1 MERQTYT
8 NTNRYLFL
16 FLIALMVSCSKSDV
30 QIAKSLNKEIAI
42 YPDYK
47 DVTIPVNIAPL
58 NFSIA
63 DSSEHCL
70 IIKGEKTQLQ
80 VYSDEG
86 LFEIPQKRW
95 KALLK
100 ENAGNQIELT
110 IAKRIQGEWNAY
122 TPFHMDI
129 VNDSIDKYIAYRLLA
144 LSNDMWNRMGIY
156 QRNLENY
163 DQSVIYE
170 NS

>member
-16 FLIALMVSCSKSDV
+16 FLIALMVSCSKNDI
-30 QIAKSLNKEIAI
+30 QIAKSLNKEITI

-70 IIKGEKTQLQ
+70 IIKVMRGSLR
-80 VYSDEG
+80 SH
-86 LFEIPQKRW
+86 KRDG
-95 KALLK
+95 KP
-100 ENAGNQIELT
+100 
-110 IAKRIQGEWNAY
+110 Y
-122 TPFHMDI
+122 
-129 VNDSIDKYIAYRLLA
+129 
-144 LSNDMWNRMGIY
+144 
-156 QRNLENY
+156 
-163 DQSVIYE
+163 
-170 NS
+170 

>member
-86 LFEIPQKRW
+86 SLRSH
-95 KALLK
+95 K
-100 ENAGNQIELT
+100 EMESLIERECR
-110 IAKRIQGEWNAY
+110 KPNRID
-122 TPFHMDI
+122 H
-129 VNDSIDKYIAYRLLA
+129 R
-144 LSNDMWNRMGIY
+144 
-156 QRNLENY
+156 
-163 DQSVIYE
+163 
-170 NS
+170 

>member
-70 IIKGEKTQLQ
+70 IIKGEKELN
-80 VYSDEG
+80 SKSIAMRG
-86 LFEIPQKRW
+86 SLRSHKRDG
-95 KALLK
+95 KP
-100 ENAGNQIELT
+100 
-110 IAKRIQGEWNAY
+110 Y
-122 TPFHMDI
+122 
-129 VNDSIDKYIAYRLLA
+129 
-144 LSNDMWNRMGIY
+144 
-156 QRNLENY
+156 
-163 DQSVIYE
+163 
-170 NS
+170 

>member
-16 FLIALMVSCSKSDV
+16 FLIALMVSCSKNDI
-30 QIAKSLNKEIAI
+30 QIAKSLNKEITI

-70 IIKGEKTQLQ
+70 IIKG
-80 VYSDEG
+80 G
-86 LFEIPQKRW
+86 KRLNS
-95 KALLK
+95 KSIVMRGSLRSH
-100 ENAGNQIELT
+100 
-110 IAKRIQGEWNAY
+110 KRDGKPY
-122 TPFHMDI
+122 
-129 VNDSIDKYIAYRLLA
+129 
-144 LSNDMWNRMGIY
+144 
-156 QRNLENY
+156 
-163 DQSVIYE
+163 
-170 NS
+170 

>member
-70 IIKGEKTQLQ
+70 TLKG
-80 VYSDEG
+80 
-86 LFEIPQKRW
+86 KRLNS
-95 KALLK
+95 KS
-100 ENAGNQIELT
+100 
-110 IAKRIQGEWNAY
+110 IAMRGSLRSHKRDGKPY
-122 TPFHMDI
+122 
-129 VNDSIDKYIAYRLLA
+129 
-144 LSNDMWNRMGIY
+144 
-156 QRNLENY
+156 
-163 DQSVIYE
+163 
-170 NS
+170 

>member
-86 LFEIPQKRW
+86 WSSGDPGVRCW
-95 KALLK
+95 CHA
-100 ENAGNQIELT
+100 AGRRPGI
-110 IAKRIQGEWNAY
+110 
-122 TPFHMDI
+122 F
-129 VNDSIDKYIAYRLLA
+129 
-144 LSNDMWNRMGIY
+144 LSGAG
-156 QRNLENY
+156 
-163 DQSVIYE
+163 S
-170 NS
+170 

>member
-63 DSSEHCL
+63 DSSEQR
-70 IIKGEKTQLQ
+70 ISSKKP
-80 VYSDEG
+80 YSAV
-86 LFEIPQKRW
+86 P
-95 KALLK
+95 A
-100 ENAGNQIELT
+100 
-110 IAKRIQGEWNAY
+110 
-122 TPFHMDI
+122 
-129 VNDSIDKYIAYRLLA
+129 DKVAFQDYSHPSCFSTRFSAHLHSY
-144 LSNDMWNRMGIY
+144 S
-156 QRNLENY
+156 
-163 DQSVIYE
+163 
-170 NS
+170 

>member
-86 LFEIPQKRW
+86 SLRSHKRDG
-95 KALLK
+95 KP
-100 ENAGNQIELT
+100 
-110 IAKRIQGEWNAY
+110 Y
-122 TPFHMDI
+122 
-129 VNDSIDKYIAYRLLA
+129 
-144 LSNDMWNRMGIY
+144 
-156 QRNLENY
+156 
-163 DQSVIYE
+163 
-170 NS
+170 

>member
-80 VYSDEG
+80 AIDLVLS
-86 LFEIPQKRW
+86 LFPFNDKAVLTAIGAIEI
-95 KALLK
+95 
-100 ENAGNQIELT
+100 
-110 IAKRIQGEWNAY
+110 
-122 TPFHMDI
+122 
-129 VNDSIDKYIAYRLLA
+129 
-144 LSNDMWNRMGIY
+144 
-156 QRNLENY
+156 
-163 DQSVIYE
+163 
-170 NS
+170 

>member
-63 DSSEHCL
+63 DSSEHC
-70 IIKGEKTQLQ
+70 
-80 VYSDEG
+80 
-86 LFEIPQKRW
+86 PC
-95 KALLK
+95 LL
-100 ENAGNQIELT
+100 
-110 IAKRIQGEWNAY
+110 Y
-122 TPFHMDI
+122 TSPSPR
-129 VNDSIDKYIAYRLLA
+129 DS
-144 LSNDMWNRMGIY
+144 
-156 QRNLENY
+156 
-163 DQSVIYE
+163 
-170 NS
+170 

>member
-80 VYSDEG
+80 VYSDEDPTKKMES
-86 LFEIPQKRW
+86 L
-95 KALLK
+95 
-100 ENAGNQIELT
+100 IERECR
-110 IAKRIQGEWNAY
+110 KPNRID
-122 TPFHMDI
+122 H
-129 VNDSIDKYIAYRLLA
+129 R
-144 LSNDMWNRMGIY
+144 
-156 QRNLENY
+156 
-163 DQSVIYE
+163 
-170 NS
+170 

>member
-63 DSSEHCL
+63 DSSEHSL
-70 IIKGEKTQLQ
+70 INKFKG
-80 VYSDEG
+80 
-86 LFEIPQKRW
+86 KRLNS
-95 KALLK
+95 KS
-100 ENAGNQIELT
+100 
-110 IAKRIQGEWNAY
+110 IAMRGSLRSHKKDGKPY
-122 TPFHMDI
+122 
-129 VNDSIDKYIAYRLLA
+129 
-144 LSNDMWNRMGIY
+144 
-156 QRNLENY
+156 
-163 DQSVIYE
+163 
-170 NS
+170 

>member
-58 NFSIA
+58 INHA
-63 DSSEHCL
+63 L
-70 IIKGEKTQLQ
+70 VIILQ
-80 VYSDEG
+80 VP
-86 LFEIPQKRW
+86 LI
-95 KALLK
+95 
-100 ENAGNQIELT
+100 
-110 IAKRIQGEWNAY
+110 
-122 TPFHMDI
+122 DI
-129 VNDSIDKYIAYRLLA
+129 
-144 LSNDMWNRMGIY
+144 
-156 QRNLENY
+156 
-163 DQSVIYE
+163 
-170 NS
+170 